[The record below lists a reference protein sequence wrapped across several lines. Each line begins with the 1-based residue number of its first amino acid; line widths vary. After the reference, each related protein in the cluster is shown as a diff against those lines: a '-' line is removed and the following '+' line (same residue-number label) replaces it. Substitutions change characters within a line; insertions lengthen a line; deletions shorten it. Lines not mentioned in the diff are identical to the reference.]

1 MARRVRQPDREVR
14 ERVRRSRF
22 GILWEDLFPEG
33 RDVRSGLAHGF
44 GRVADIVRGQRT
56 SVTAIER
63 EEEAKRKLARRRRQ
77 AE

>member
-1 MARRVRQPDREVR
+1 MPRTVR
-14 ERVRRSRF
+14 ERVRRSLF

-33 RDVRSGLAHGF
+33 RDIRSGLAHGF

-63 EEEAKRKLARRRRQ
+63 EEEALRRLRRRQ
-77 AE
+77 RQAE